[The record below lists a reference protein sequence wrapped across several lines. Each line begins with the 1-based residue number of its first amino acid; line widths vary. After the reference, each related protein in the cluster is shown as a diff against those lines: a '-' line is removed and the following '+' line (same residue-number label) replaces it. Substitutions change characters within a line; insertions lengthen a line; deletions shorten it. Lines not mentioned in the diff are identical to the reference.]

1 MKNLFKGLLLLVSLT
16 VVAQKKQAID
26 VELTRNNDETI
37 NGKMRIFTA
46 LFDKSTIDIISF
58 LDAVI
63 LVDDNGKKIERI
75 KAINIKELKFT
86 DFKGNANTYFN
97 DSSSRLKKLVYVGPK
112 IKWHKEFSIS
122 AFDGSVSSTEVFI
135 NENNEKVSVGLFNS
149 LKKKLKEITKSKSE
163 LASEIENVNYSDES
177 IMSIIKKY
185 EEE

>member
-1 MKNLFKGLLLLVSLT
+1 MRFYPSFYATTMYSQKYVD
-16 VVAQKKQAID
+16 VV
-26 VELTRNNDETI
+26 LTRTNDETI

-46 LFDKSTIDIISF
+46 LFDKNAVDIRSF
-58 LDAVI
+58 IKAVVLI
-63 LVDDNGKKIERI
+63 DDNGKKIERI
-75 KAINIKELKFT
+75 KAVNIKELKYT

-97 DSSSRLKKLVYVGPK
+97 DGSIYLKKLVYVGSK
-112 IKWHKEFSIS
+112 IKWHREFSIN
-122 AFDGSVSSTEVFI
+122 AFDGSVSATEVFI

-149 LKKKLKEITKSKSE
+149 LKKKLKEITKSKPE